1 MRWKLD
7 PERFSPAACRLPP
20 AALRRLRR
28 GQTAVEYLLVT
39 VVLTVTFAL
48 VYRVLQSYLSR
59 QFMQGGIVILRMY
72 KEDPW

>member
-1 MRWKLD
+1 MRRQYD
-7 PERFSPAACRLPP
+7 PKRILP

-39 VVLTVTFAL
+39 VVLTVAFSMM
-48 VYRVLQSYLSR
+48 YRVLQSYLTR
-59 QFMQGGIVILRMY
+59 QFTQGGIIILQMY